1 MSNRSEGKAVLP
13 DHISLSIYIGHELN
27 SLCKLIIDLGHC
39 NPGGGGGVGVLP
51 KIFDKGVP

>member
-39 NPGGGGGVGVLP
+39 NPGGGGGGGGTP
-51 KIFDKGVP
+51 EDFR